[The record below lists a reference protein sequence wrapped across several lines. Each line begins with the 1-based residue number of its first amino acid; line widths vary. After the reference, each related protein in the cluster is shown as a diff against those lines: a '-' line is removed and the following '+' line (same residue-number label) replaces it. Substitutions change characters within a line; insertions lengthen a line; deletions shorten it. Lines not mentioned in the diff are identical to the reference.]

1 MKYSS
6 DYIDRQLLLTVIQP
20 QLQQPMPRIK
30 RQRIGVALPLSVTAP
45 IQHQVRPVCRSM
57 RGTQRQTTATLRR
70 SCAALLPVVAAT
82 TLFVPAGGRWRCE
95 RRIQHVTCRG
105 RRSEGRGV
113 GRRATNGATTSDARP
128 ACNVVAKPPSP
139 PPPRLLYI
147 RTRPPP
153 SSANRSFRAP
163 LECRLQNSLQ
173 SSKFRA
179 TTIVPNAGHLPPP
192 RTSVPSKLPAQA
204 PAPDGPS
211 SNPNLTLTVN
221 KS

>member
-1 MKYSS
+1 M
-6 DYIDRQLLLTVIQP
+6 
-20 QLQQPMPRIK
+20 
-30 RQRIGVALPLSVTAP
+30 
-45 IQHQVRPVCRSM
+45 
-57 RGTQRQTTATLRR
+57 
-70 SCAALLPVVAAT
+70 
-82 TLFVPAGGRWRCE
+82 PAGGRWRCE

-113 GRRATNGATTSDARP
+113 GRPATNGATTSDARP
-128 ACNVVAKPPSP
+128 ACNVVAKPPSPP

-192 RTSVPSKLPAQA
+192 RTPVPSKLPAQA